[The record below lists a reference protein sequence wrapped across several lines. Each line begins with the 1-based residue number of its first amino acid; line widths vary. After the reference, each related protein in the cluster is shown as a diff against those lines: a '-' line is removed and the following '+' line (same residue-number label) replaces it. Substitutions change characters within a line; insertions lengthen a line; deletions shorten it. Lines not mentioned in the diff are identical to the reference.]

1 MMRLQKIEA
10 VRVRQ
15 LTNKLREWSLVRMGT
30 IRLLA
35 I

>member
-1 MMRLQKIEA
+1 MMRLQKIGA

-15 LTNKLREWSLVRMGT
+15 LTNKLRESSVVRMGT

-35 I
+35 A